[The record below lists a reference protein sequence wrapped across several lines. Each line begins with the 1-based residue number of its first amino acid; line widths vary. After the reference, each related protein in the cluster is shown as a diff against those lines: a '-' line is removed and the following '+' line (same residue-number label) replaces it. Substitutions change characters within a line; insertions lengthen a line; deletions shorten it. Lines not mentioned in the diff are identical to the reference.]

1 MDKPAASKYPIVLVH
16 GVIIKDFRFF
26 RAFGRIEKSLR
37 ALGYRVYTADIDGFG
52 TIESNAV
59 QLKQHIARILIEENA
74 DKVNVIAHSKGGL
87 DTAYLINALGGEHCV
102 ASLTALCTP
111 FRGSIIA
118 TKILGLPRP
127 LLRLVAFAL
136 NVCYKIFGDKHPDAL
151 KVCEQLAYRPTTEEP
166 KINHADKLYVQSYSA
181 VLEKKRHDFLMSIP
195 LAFSRHFV
203 PNDNSDGLVAESSAA
218 LGDYKGAVDG
228 SISHSQIVDILPGKK
243 NKDKIIAFYSG
254 IARELSERGL

>member
-1 MDKPAASKYPIVLVH
+1 MSEKCACKYPIVLVH
-16 GVIIKDFRFF
+16 GVVIKDFRFF

-37 ALGYRVYTADIDGFG
+37 ALGYRVYTADTDGFG

-59 QLKQHIARILIEENA
+59 QLKQYIAKVLIKENT
-74 DKVNVIAHSKGGL
+74 DKVNIIAHSKGGL
-87 DTAYLINALGGEHCV
+87 DTAHMINELGGEHCV

-118 TKILGLPRP
+118 TKILSLPRP
-127 LLRLVAFAL
+127 ILKLVAFWL
-136 NVCYKIFGDKHPDAL
+136 DTCYKIFGDKHPNAL
-151 KVCEQLAYRPTTEEP
+151 AVCNQLAYHPTTEEP
-166 KINHADKLYVQSYSA
+166 KITHTDDIYVQSYSA

-203 PNDNSDGLVAESSAA
+203 PNDSSDGLVAESSAA

-228 SISHSQIVDILPGKK
+228 SISHSQIIDILPGKK

-254 IARELSERGL
+254 IAADLADMGL